1 MAAHEHTSNDQFAE
15 ALDIVKRS
23 KGVIEGDD
31 ARKVF
36 KATNIRS
43 WPLEEMPTS
52 GGRDYGLES
61 EGSVSSRETL
71 NTAQDYLDGPTVQQY
86 MSKGAPEIDP
96 HYPDRKY
103 LPEVYETV
111 RGSKWIDEGH
121 HRIVASRL
129 RGDSHTDVY
138 EGYLG

>member
-1 MAAHEHTSNDQFAE
+1 MPVNPNQFAE

-23 KGVIEGDD
+23 KGMIEGDD

-36 KATNIRS
+36 KAAGIRS
-43 WPLEEMPTS
+43 WPLVEMPTGS
-52 GGRDYGLES
+52 NREHGLEK

-86 MSKGAPEIDP
+86 LSEGAPEMDR
-96 HYPDRKY
+96 HYPERRY
-103 LPEVYETV
+103 IPEVYETT

-129 RGDSHTDVY
+129 RGDPHTDVY
-138 EGYLG
+138 EGYLK